1 MCKTVGCI
9 VNENGRKTTSY
20 YRSIRLGEIS
30 LVRFTNVP

>member
-9 VNENGRKTTSY
+9 VNENGRKTTY